1 MIKIKNEKKKK
12 MKRKKNEKI
21 YYVCLFRLL
30 SDQIVNYIKSLQ
42 V

>member
-1 MIKIKNEKKKK
+1 MINIKNEKKKK
-12 MKRKKNEKI
+12 MKRKKEKI
-21 YYVCLFRLL
+21 YYVCLFQLL

>member
-1 MIKIKNEKKKK
+1 MIKIKNEKK
-12 MKRKKNEKI
+12 KKNEKI
-21 YYVCLFRLL
+21 YYVCLFQLL